1 MIKSFSLVCL
11 LEVCYLMLNCN
22 ICPLKLMP
30 TTNNPKRQKGGGEEE
45 ENSIPSTTPSAV
57 RAEEDDE
64 DTIITTTQRIN
75 RTFDEAKENTR
86 RAVQEAER
94 ELPRYMQIVTTNQ
107 EQSVGAVRDTI
118 ESYLDSQREVTNFIQ
133 SFWKSYIDNVVW
145 MPTRRAIENYA
156 TAVSNTTDAT
166 VAAIRIYNNIIYA
179 NAEAV
184 RLSLEYNRDNAKE
197 MSRVFVNTAKQLE
210 KI

>member
-1 MIKSFSLVCL
+1 
-11 LEVCYLMLNCN
+11 
-22 ICPLKLMP
+22 MP
-30 TTNNPKRQKGGGEEE
+30 TSNNPKRQKGGEENSTPSTTASATRAEE
-45 ENSIPSTTPSAV
+45 EN
-57 RAEEDDE
+57 EED
-64 DTIITTTQRIN
+64 IITTTTTQRIN

-118 ESYLDSQREVTNFIQ
+118 ENYLDSQREITNFIQ
-133 SFWKSYIDNVVW
+133 SFWKSYIDNVLW
-145 MPTRRAIENYA
+145 TPTRRTIENYA
-156 TAVSNTTDAT
+156 AAVSNTTDAT

-184 RLSLEYNRDNAKE
+184 RLSLEYNRDNARE

>member
-1 MIKSFSLVCL
+1 
-11 LEVCYLMLNCN
+11 
-22 ICPLKLMP
+22 MP
-30 TTNNPKRQKGGGEEE
+30 NNNPKRQKGGE
-45 ENSIPSTTPSAV
+45 
-57 RAEEDDE
+57 EEDDRTASGIASAPRVE
-64 DTIITTTQRIN
+64 DDENTITTTTQRIN

-118 ESYLDSQREVTNFIQ
+118 ESYLDSQREVTNFVQ
-133 SFWKSYIDNVVW
+133 SFWKSYIDNVLW
-145 MPTRRAIENYA
+145 TPTRRTIENYA
-156 TAVSNTTDAT
+156 AAVSNTTDAT
-166 VAAIRIYNNIIYA
+166 VAAIRIYNNVIYA

-184 RLSLEYNRDNAKE
+184 RLSLEYNRDNARE

>member
-1 MIKSFSLVCL
+1 
-11 LEVCYLMLNCN
+11 
-22 ICPLKLMP
+22 MP
-30 TTNNPKRQKGGGEEE
+30 NNKNPKRQEG
-45 ENSIPSTTPSAV
+45 ENSTPSAKSSSAT
-57 RAEEDDE
+57 RPEEDDE
-64 DTIITTTQRIN
+64 STIIPTTTTKRIN
-75 RTFDEAKENTR
+75 RTFDEAKANTR
-86 RAVQEAER
+86 RAVEEAER

-118 ESYLDSQREVTNFIQ
+118 ENYLDSQREITNFVQ
-133 SFWKSYIDNVVW
+133 SFWKSYIDNVLW
-145 MPTRRAIENYA
+145 TPTRRTIENYA
-156 TAVSNTTDAT
+156 AAVSNTTDAT

-184 RLSLEYNRDNAKE
+184 RLSLEYNRDNARE

>member
-1 MIKSFSLVCL
+1 
-11 LEVCYLMLNCN
+11 
-22 ICPLKLMP
+22 MP
-30 TTNNPKRQKGGGEEE
+30 TTNNNPKRQKGGGEE
-45 ENSIPSTTPSAV
+45 NSTPSTIASAT
-57 RAEEDDE
+57 RAKEEED
-64 DTIITTTQRIN
+64 TVTTTTQRIN

-94 ELPRYMQIVTTNQ
+94 ELPRYMQIITTNQ

-118 ESYLDSQREVTNFIQ
+118 ENYLDSQREITNFVQ
-133 SFWKSYIDNVVW
+133 SFWKSYIDNALW
-145 MPTRRAIENYA
+145 TPTRRAIENYA
-156 TAVSNTTDAT
+156 ATVSNTTDAT

-184 RLSLEYNRDNAKE
+184 RLSLEYNRDNARE
-197 MSRVFVNTAKQLE
+197 MSRVLVNTAKQLE

>member
-1 MIKSFSLVCL
+1 
-11 LEVCYLMLNCN
+11 
-22 ICPLKLMP
+22 MP
-30 TTNNPKRQKGGGEEE
+30 TSNNPKRQKGGE
-45 ENSIPSTTPSAV
+45 ENSTPSTTASAT
-57 RAEEDDE
+57 RAEEEDE
-64 DTIITTTQRIN
+64 DIITTTTQRIN

-118 ESYLDSQREVTNFIQ
+118 ENYLDSQREITNFIQ
-133 SFWKSYIDNVVW
+133 SFWKSYIDNVLW
-145 MPTRRAIENYA
+145 TPTRRAIENYA
-156 TAVSNTTDAT
+156 ASVSNTT

-184 RLSLEYNRDNAKE
+184 RLSLEYNRDNARE

>member
-1 MIKSFSLVCL
+1 
-11 LEVCYLMLNCN
+11 
-22 ICPLKLMP
+22 MP
-30 TTNNPKRQKGGGEEE
+30 TNNNPKRQKGGEENSTPSTTASARRAEEE
-45 ENSIPSTTPSAV
+45 EG
-57 RAEEDDE
+57 
-64 DTIITTTQRIN
+64 TITTTTQRIN

-107 EQSVGAVRDTI
+107 EQSVGAVKDTI
-118 ESYLDSQREVTNFIQ
+118 ENYLESQREVTNFIQ
-133 SFWKSYIDNVVW
+133 SFWKSYIDNVLW
-145 MPTRRAIENYA
+145 TPTRRTIENYA
-156 TAVSNTTDAT
+156 AAVSNTTDAT

-184 RLSLEYNRDNAKE
+184 RLSLEYNRDNTRE

>member
-1 MIKSFSLVCL
+1 
-11 LEVCYLMLNCN
+11 
-22 ICPLKLMP
+22 MP
-30 TTNNPKRQKGGGEEE
+30 NNNHPKRQKGDEEDAT
-45 ENSIPSTTPSAV
+45 SSGIASAPRV
-57 RAEEDDE
+57 EDDE
-64 DTIITTTQRIN
+64 NTITTTTQRIN

-94 ELPRYMQIVTTNQ
+94 ELPRYMQIVTTTQ
-107 EQSVGAVRDTI
+107 EQSVVAVRDTI
-118 ESYLDSQREVTNFIQ
+118 ENYLDSQREITNFVQ
-133 SFWKSYIDNVVW
+133 SFWKSYIDNVLW
-145 MPTRRAIENYA
+145 IPTRRAIENYA
-156 TAVSNTTDAT
+156 ATVSNTTDAT
-166 VAAIRIYNNIIYA
+166 VAAIRICNNITYA

>member
-1 MIKSFSLVCL
+1 
-11 LEVCYLMLNCN
+11 
-22 ICPLKLMP
+22 MP
-30 TTNNPKRQKGGGEEE
+30 NNNPKRQKGGE
-45 ENSIPSTTPSAV
+45 
-57 RAEEDDE
+57 EEDDRTASGIASAPRVE
-64 DTIITTTQRIN
+64 DDENTITTTTQRIN

-118 ESYLDSQREVTNFIQ
+118 ESYLDSQREVTNFVQ
-133 SFWKSYIDNVVW
+133 SFWKSYIDNVLW
-145 MPTRRAIENYA
+145 TPTRRALENYA
-156 TAVSNTTDAT
+156 AAVSNTTDAT
-166 VAAIRIYNNIIYA
+166 VAAIRIYNNVIYA

-184 RLSLEYNRDNAKE
+184 RLSLEYNRDNARE

>member
-1 MIKSFSLVCL
+1 
-11 LEVCYLMLNCN
+11 
-22 ICPLKLMP
+22 MP
-30 TTNNPKRQKGGGEEE
+30 NNNPKRQKGGE
-45 ENSIPSTTPSAV
+45 
-57 RAEEDDE
+57 EEDDRTASGIASAPRVE
-64 DTIITTTQRIN
+64 DDENTITTTTQRIN

-118 ESYLDSQREVTNFIQ
+118 ESYLDSQREVTNFVQ
-133 SFWKSYIDNVVW
+133 SFWKSYIDNVLW
-145 MPTRRAIENYA
+145 MPTRRALENYA
-156 TAVSNTTDAT
+156 AAVSNTTDAT
-166 VAAIRIYNNIIYA
+166 VAAIRIYNNVIYA

-184 RLSLEYNRDNAKE
+184 RLSLEYNRDNARE

>member
-1 MIKSFSLVCL
+1 
-11 LEVCYLMLNCN
+11 
-22 ICPLKLMP
+22 MP
-30 TTNNPKRQKGGGEEE
+30 NNNPKRQKGGE
-45 ENSIPSTTPSAV
+45 
-57 RAEEDDE
+57 EEDDRTASGIASAPRME
-64 DTIITTTQRIN
+64 DDENTITTTTQRIN

-118 ESYLDSQREVTNFIQ
+118 ESYLDSQREVTNFVQ
-133 SFWKSYIDNVVW
+133 SFWKSYIDNVLW
-145 MPTRRAIENYA
+145 TPTRRALENYA
-156 TAVSNTTDAT
+156 AAVSNTTDAT
-166 VAAIRIYNNIIYA
+166 VAAIRIYNNVIYA

-184 RLSLEYNRDNAKE
+184 RLSLEYNRDNARE

>member
-1 MIKSFSLVCL
+1 
-11 LEVCYLMLNCN
+11 
-22 ICPLKLMP
+22 MP
-30 TTNNPKRQKGGGEEE
+30 TNNNPKRQKGGEENSTPSTTASARRAEEE
-45 ENSIPSTTPSAV
+45 E
-57 RAEEDDE
+57 EG
-64 DTIITTTQRIN
+64 TITTTTQRIN

-118 ESYLDSQREVTNFIQ
+118 ENYLESQREVTNFIQ
-133 SFWKSYIDNVVW
+133 SFWKSYIDNVLW
-145 MPTRRAIENYA
+145 TPTRRTIENYA
-156 TAVSNTTDAT
+156 AAVSNTTDAT

-184 RLSLEYNRDNAKE
+184 RLSLEYNRDNTRE

>member
-1 MIKSFSLVCL
+1 
-11 LEVCYLMLNCN
+11 
-22 ICPLKLMP
+22 MP
-30 TTNNPKRQKGGGEEE
+30 TNNNPKRQKGGEENSTPSTTASARRAEEE
-45 ENSIPSTTPSAV
+45 EG
-57 RAEEDDE
+57 
-64 DTIITTTQRIN
+64 TITTTTQRIN

-118 ESYLDSQREVTNFIQ
+118 DNYLESQREVTNFIQ
-133 SFWKSYIDNVVW
+133 SFWKSYIDNVLW
-145 MPTRRAIENYA
+145 TPTRRTIENYA
-156 TAVSNTTDAT
+156 AAVSNTTDAT

-184 RLSLEYNRDNAKE
+184 RLSLEYNRDNTRE